1 MVVGYIVTY
10 CVGGFTP
17 ANIAQVRGSAF
28 IALPHFQHPG
38 WSFNIA
44 LLLPFMVAII
54 CSTLKNVGDIT
65 TCQKINDAN
74 WKRLDMTPVRGGIL
88 ADGLAS
94 VLAGCI
100 GGVGQASYS
109 ANIGLSVATGVT
121 SRYVAF
127 FTGALFAALA
137 FFPKL
142 TAVLAIMPRPVMGA
156 ILIFAISFM
165 ILAGLQIMMSR
176 MIDSRKTFVI
186 GLSLIF
192 GLSTSMIPNL
202 YAGITP
208 ALRPVFMSPLSLAT
222 VLVVLLNL
230 LLRIGT
236 SRRAEQSICP
246 GKDSAEEIHNF
257 MEYQGGVWGAPRD
270 VIMRAESALQE
281 FFESAAA
288 NRLSEGSVKVGLY
301 YDELNLDVD
310 LEYAGVP
317 MDYPNLRPSTTD
329 ILEDEGSLVRLSG
342 FLIRK
347 YVDRMKAGS
356 ENGIC
361 RVQLHFDN

>member
-1 MVVGYIVTY
+1 
-10 CVGGFTP
+10 
-17 ANIAQVRGSAF
+17 
-28 IALPHFQHPG
+28 
-38 WSFNIA
+38 
-44 LLLPFMVAII
+44 
-54 CSTLKNVGDIT
+54 
-65 TCQKINDAN
+65 
-74 WKRLDMTPVRGGIL
+74 
-88 ADGLAS
+88 
-94 VLAGCI
+94 
-100 GGVGQASYS
+100 
-109 ANIGLSVATGVT
+109 
-121 SRYVAF
+121 
-127 FTGALFAALA
+127 
-137 FFPKL
+137 
-142 TAVLAIMPRPVMGA
+142 
-156 ILIFAISFM
+156 
-165 ILAGLQIMMSR
+165 MSR

-192 GLSTSMIPNL
+192 GLSASMIPNL
-202 YAGITP
+202 YSGITP

-222 VLVVLLNL
+222 VLVVILNL

-246 GKDSAEEIHNF
+246 GKDSVEEIHNF

-270 VIMRAESALQE
+270 VIMRAESALHE
-281 FFESAAA
+281 FFESADA

-301 YDELNLDVD
+301 YDEFNLDVD

-317 MDYPNLRPSTTD
+317 MDFPNLRPSTTD